1 MQDIFP
7 YHDPSAYPLL
17 DTQSKFLWEHGK
29 VNKPEILLFP
39 FFAPF
44 EARVPAADPCG
55 NLNSCTRVYA
65 ASTTDC
71 CSISPVPSIETLI
84 A

>member
-55 NLNSCTRVYA
+55 T
-65 ASTTDC
+65 
-71 CSISPVPSIETLI
+71 
-84 A
+84 